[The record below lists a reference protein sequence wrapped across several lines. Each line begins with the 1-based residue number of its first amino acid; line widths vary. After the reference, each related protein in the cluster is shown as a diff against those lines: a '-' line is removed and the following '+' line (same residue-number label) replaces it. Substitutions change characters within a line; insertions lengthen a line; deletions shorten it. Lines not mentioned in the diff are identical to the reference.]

1 MIRLYQYDTCPYCQR
16 VIRTV
21 EALGLV
27 LNKDI
32 EFVEASY
39 GTPGRAEVVR
49 LGGISQVPFL
59 VDGEVQMYE
68 SADII
73 AYLRSK
79 YS

>member
-1 MIRLYQYDTCPYCQR
+1 MIRLYQYDTCPYCRR
-16 VIRTV
+16 VIQTT
-21 EALGLV
+21 ESLGLIPG
-27 LNKDI
+27 KDI
-32 EFVEASY
+32 EYVEASY

-49 LGGISQVPFL
+49 LGGLSQVPFL
-59 VDGEVQMYE
+59 VDGDVQMYE

>member
-1 MIRLYQYDTCPYCQR
+1 MVRLYQYDTCPYCQR
-16 VIRTV
+16 VIRAA
-21 EALGLV
+21 ESLGLV
-27 LNKDI
+27 AGKDI
-32 EFVEASY
+32 EYVEAFQ

-49 LGGISQVPFL
+49 LGGQSQVPFL
-59 VDGEVQMYE
+59 VDGTVHMYE